1 MSPKTPSQNKEIRE
15 ETSQK
20 IKDAAF
26 ELFAQKGFRNT
37 SVKAIAQKA
46 GKSKGLIYHY
56 FNSKENILQAIFD
69 DLTALGDEAM
79 DFPEDQSP
87 EERFQFMLEMIFSF
101 VKESTEVI
109 RLMTSLALQPDA
121 IAKLKSSI
129 DSYNSHQI
137 EVLANLFADMGYSNP
152 EIEAYYLGAKL
163 DGITLGY
170 ITLGD
175 DYPFDAIK
183 QKIMEEYVHTKAD
196 S

>member
-1 MSPKTPSQNKEIRE
+1 MSPRTPSQNQEIRK
-15 ETSQK
+15 ETRQQ

-26 ELFAQKGFRNT
+26 ELFAQNGFSDT
-37 SVKAIAQKA
+37 SVRAIAKKA

-56 FNSKENILQAIFD
+56 FSSKEDILQAIFD
-69 DLTALGDEAM
+69 DLTALGDQAM
-79 DFPEDQSP
+79 DFPEEQSP
-87 EERFQFMLEMIFSF
+87 EERFQFMLEMIFGF

-121 IAKLKSSI
+121 VAKLKSSI
-129 DSYNSHQI
+129 DKYNAHQI
-137 EVLANLFADMGYSNP
+137 ETLAELFADLGYEDP

-170 ITLGD
+170 ITLGE
-175 DYPFDAIK
+175 DYPFDTMK
-183 QKIMEEYVHTKAD
+183 QKILDEYVFTKTD